1 MVNLIQWNN
10 NNRVQRTRVTMAMLE
25 GEKKQHKLIA

>member
-10 NNRVQRTRVTMAMLE
+10 NNRVQSTRIAMEMPEE
-25 GEKKQHKLIA
+25 GKKKETA